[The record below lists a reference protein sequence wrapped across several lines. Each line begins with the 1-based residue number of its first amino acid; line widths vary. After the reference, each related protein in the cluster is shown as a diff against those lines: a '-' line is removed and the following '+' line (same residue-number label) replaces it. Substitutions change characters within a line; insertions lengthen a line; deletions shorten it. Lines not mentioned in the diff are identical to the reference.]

1 MFPFAAPEP
10 PMRQAL
16 NVVRSNLAPLGLAV
30 ALMVLSRLIAI
41 ATWDPDVKGL
51 TVLAVVEVALMVAA
65 HALATFVGV
74 WSVMTGGRTRGFSTL
89 TTAPTDRVGPFA
101 VYSVIF
107 NLWFLALAAVLVKL
121 AQALV
126 GGDNGLVL
134 ALATGV
140 VVAMTAMLMYVQ
152 LGLLF
157 PDIAQTGSSSIM
169 FAMALGLS
177 SMRRIIGGL
186 GIPVAA
192 IILPQAVLTELI
204 FDNAGMTNA
213 AAAFPGPIP
222 IMGAILLGVLATG
235 GAVACAVV
243 ITRIYQELIPQVSA
257 EAWR

>member
-1 MFPFAAPEP
+1 MFPFAEPEP
-10 PMRQAL
+10 PLRQAV
-16 NVVRSNLAPLGLAV
+16 NVMRDNLGPLGLAV
-30 ALMVLSRLIAI
+30 GLLVLSRLIAV

-51 TVLAVVEVALMVAA
+51 TTLAVVEVALTVAA
-65 HALATFVGV
+65 HGLATFVGV
-74 WSVMTGGRTRGFSTL
+74 WAVMTGGRARGFATL
-89 TTAPTDRVGPFA
+89 SSVPGDRVGPFA

-121 AQALV
+121 TQALV
-126 GGDNGLVL
+126 GGDSQIVL

-140 VVAMTAMLMYVQ
+140 VVAATAMLMYVQ

-186 GIPVAA
+186 GVPVAVM
-192 IILPQAVLTELI
+192 ILPHAILTQLF
-204 FDNAGMTNA
+204 FDTAGMTNA
-213 AAAFPGPIP
+213 AAAFPGPSP
-222 IMGAILLGVLATG
+222 ILSTVFLAILACG
-235 GAVACAVV
+235 GATTCAVV
-243 ITRIYQELIPQVSA
+243 VARIYQELIPQVSA